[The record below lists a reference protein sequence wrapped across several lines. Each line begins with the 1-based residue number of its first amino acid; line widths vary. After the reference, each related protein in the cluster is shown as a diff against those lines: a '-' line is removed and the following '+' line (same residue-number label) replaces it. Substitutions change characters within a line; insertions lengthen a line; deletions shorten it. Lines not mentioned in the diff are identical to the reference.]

1 MAIFGIK
8 KRKDEKLLQSA
19 VATKTAAAKGAK
31 KHVVVAKKQESGKQ
45 IGQLNKGTIGPLKA
59 GTEDNVETLITKPA
73 KAITVPMTNFTNTSE
88 AILRPRIT
96 EKSGILSQSGRYTFE
111 VERNANKQSISNAV
125 NALYKVRPIKVTVLN
140 TPIKNVF
147 IKGRRGT
154 VSGIRKAIV
163 TLKKGDKIDFV

>member
-31 KHVVVAKKQESGKQ
+31 KHVVVAKKQESEKHE
-45 IGQLNKGTIGPLKA
+45 KVTAESK
-59 GTEDNVETLITKPA
+59 TLITKPA
-73 KAITVPMTNFTNTSE
+73 KVITVPVTSFTNVSE
-88 AILRPRIT
+88 AIIRPRVT

-111 VERNANKQSISNAV
+111 VEKFANKQAISNAV

-147 IKGRRGT
+147 IKGRRGQ

>member
-31 KHVVVAKKQESGKQ
+31 KHVVVAKKQESEKHEK
-45 IGQLNKGTIGPLKA
+45 IEAESK
-59 GTEDNVETLITKPA
+59 TLITKPA
-73 KAITVPMTNFTNTSE
+73 KAIAFPVASFTNVSG
-88 AILRPRIT
+88 AIIRPRVT

-111 VERNANKQSISNAV
+111 VEKNANKQAIGDAV
-125 NALYKVRPIKVTVLN
+125 NTLYKVRPIKVTVIN
-140 TPIKNVF
+140 TPTRNVF
-147 IKGRRGT
+147 VKGRRGQ
-154 VSGIRKAIV
+154 VSGIKKAIV

>member
-1 MAIFGIK
+1 MAIFGFK
-8 KRKDEKLLQSA
+8 KRKDDKLQQSA
-19 VATKTAAAKGAK
+19 AVTKVVAAKGSK
-31 KHVVVAKKQESGKQ
+31 KHVVVAKKQESEKHEKVVTDSKV
-45 IGQLNKGTIGPLKA
+45 L
-59 GTEDNVETLITKPA
+59 VTKPT
-73 KAITVPMTNFTNTSE
+73 KAISVPVTAFTNTSA

-111 VERNANKQSISNAV
+111 VAKNANKQAISNAV

-147 IKGRRGT
+147 VKGRRGT